1 MNVLAIVFGV
11 VVLVLVYVLY
21 VYVFSGETATLAK
34 NIYLGKQSATVAA
47 NNITKPGSA
56 KFNLSFWMYINSWTN
71 SNASNNTSLITMG
84 NGTNTYW
91 DVKVGGQTGTTPTL
105 SFVAGRNTVIISNNI
120 PIQKWCYVVIN
131 VNSPFIDCYL
141 DGKLVMSQKTD
152 GFTAPSE
159 TDTSLKVD
167 IGMNKLDVY
176 LSNIQRV
183 AVGVNPQD
191 VWNTYISTSNPTS
204 MGPLPSYNVQ
214 LSLLKDGAINNSMTL
229 Y

>member
-11 VVLVLVYVLY
+11 VVIVIVYVLY

-34 NIYLGKQSATVAA
+34 NIYLGKQTSSVAA
-47 NNITKPGSA
+47 KDITKPGSA

-71 SNASNNTSLITMG
+71 SNSTATSLISMN
-84 NGTNTYW
+84 NGTTTYW
-91 DVKVGGQTGTTPTL
+91 EVKVAGTTPTL
-105 SFVAGRNTVIISNNI
+105 SFTAGQNTVIVSNNI

-131 VNSPFIDCYL
+131 VNSPFVDCYL
-141 DGKLVMSQKTD
+141 DGKLVMSQKTS
-152 GFTAPSE
+152 GFTPPSE

-167 IGMNKLDVY
+167 IGLNKLDVY
-176 LSNIQRV
+176 LSNIQRISS
-183 AVGVNPQD
+183 GVNPKD
-191 VWNTYISTSNPTS
+191 VWSTYISTSNPTS

>member
-1 MNVLAIVFGV
+1 MNVLAIVFGAIV
-11 VVLVLVYVLY
+11 IVLVYVLY
-21 VYVFSGETATLAK
+21 VYVFSAQTATLAK
-34 NIYLGKQSATVAA
+34 NIYLGKQTSSVAA
-47 NNITKPGSA
+47 KDITKPGSA

-71 SNASNNTSLITMG
+71 SNTTDTSLISMN
-84 NGTNTYW
+84 NGTQTYW
-91 DVKVGGQTGTTPTL
+91 EVKVGKTTPTL
-105 SFVAGRNTVIISNNI
+105 SFTAGQNTVIVSNNI

-141 DGKLVMSQKTD
+141 DGKLVMSQKTS
-152 GFTAPSE
+152 GFTPPSE
-159 TDTSLKVD
+159 NDTSLKVD

-183 AVGVNPQD
+183 ASGVNPKD
-191 VWNTYISTSNPTS
+191 VWSTYISTSNPTS